1 MGMIIGPFRKQ
12 NSKPCHTMLHIVNHR
27 VENLPV
33 RALVKANR
41 PKIGYPK
48 IGCVFSKW
56 VKGKALCYFPGGD
69 KINGVEPGSI
79 SLNLCLHVIV

>member
-12 NSKPCHTMLHIVNHR
+12 NSKPGHTMLHIVSYR

-41 PKIGYPK
+41 VNIQPKIGYPK
-48 IGCVFSKW
+48 IGYPKIGYVFPK
-56 VKGKALCYFPGGD
+56 
-69 KINGVEPGSI
+69 
-79 SLNLCLHVIV
+79 